1 MNRESNQGKQGKRKD
16 WRTKYNENNN
26 CTRNEKRINKKLT
39 SVLRPRLR
47 GAGILAIEAE
57 IIAKRIVRLE
67 IGILESPRYRIS
79 IRYLLAFFR
88 RNSPLAIAATCAT
101 KNQPEHVSILVEWT
115 TTTFNDR
122 SRSIATYLGSA
133 FKFHGTE

>member
-1 MNRESNQGKQGKRKD
+1 MNQIRVHIKINQQNTMKIIIP
-16 WRTKYNENNN
+16 WRNG
-26 CTRNEKRINKKLT
+26 KRINKKLT
-39 SVLRPRLR
+39 SVFRPRPR

-67 IGILESPRYRIS
+67 IGIPESPRYRIS

-101 KNQPEHVSILVEWT
+101 RNQPEHVSILVEWTTT